1 MNTDLSELKSIIFGV
16 LSAEDVRKHS
26 VVEITSVKIN
36 GSCSVGDERMGI
48 ELNNDGKCIT
58 CNSKAKDCPG
68 HFGHIE
74 LNEPV
79 LHCKLIKHAVS
90 FLKCQCMKC
99 YQPLITPEKVEL
111 LNFYK
116 FKRNIRFD
124 KIIDHIT
131 KKTKICPNCNTTQ
144 PTFTVSVDKN
154 IVTTYGKDRQN
165 IISIPLKTG
174 DILSIF
180 SELSNDSV
188 RMLGFDPAL
197 VHPKNF
203 ILQNILVIPPC
214 ARPSVMGDKPA
225 DDDLTIQYI
234 EIIKANDKLIKPD
247 ENKDENKHQS
257 NIQNLI
263 FRIRTM
269 MDNRKG
275 DAKSSNGSGKPF
287 KGISDRLCGKT
298 GQFRFNLMGKRVEQ
312 SARSV
317 IDPDPTLRLG
327 EIGVPI
333 EVSKILTFPE
343 VVNSLNIERLT
354 KMIWDDKANGIIR
367 NEMRIK
373 LKYAL
378 YDQSKTT
385 RVMYGDEIVRMT
397 YPSGQPVE
405 RRIKYFGDAK
415 FALKVADKIIRN
427 GIELPYILPTQK
439 SFVLQQGDVV
449 ERHLQD
455 GDEVVLNRQPTLHK
469 GSMMTHRVRVL
480 PCKSFRF
487 NLAATKSF
495 NADYDGDEMNI
506 HAPQSHESR
515 AELQELCSTSQNI
528 ISLQSSKP
536 NILIVQDNL
545 LASYLMTNPT
555 SYKLDK
561 PEFFSIANE
570 AISVDGSPFPTNLI
584 LKKIKNIQ
592 KVLRMHGKDP
602 YPFTGRGLF
611 SLALPDDFN
620 YTAKNGI
627 NESEPVVKIYRGVL
641 YEGVI
646 NKSDYA
652 NHNSITQLIYK
663 EYGREVVST
672 FIDNVQFITNKWL
685 KLTGF
690 SVGIKDCIPTKT
702 GEIADAVNKC
712 IMEASMIEETTQHP
726 GIREARVNGAL
737 SKARDIGLRIAK
749 NSLKDDNG
757 FVSTVNA
764 GSKGDFFNIAQ
775 ITGLLGQQNL
785 RGQRI
790 PNFMNKGKRTL
801 PHYPFSGMDKKTE
814 YESRGFISN
823 SFHHG
828 LTPQEFYLHAVA
840 SREGITNTALS
851 TGKSGYIQRK
861 IIKVMEDFS
870 VKNELT
876 VRNADNNVYQFL
888 YGDTGLDP
896 AECVFDKG
904 EPFICNVDRMIDR
917 LNMEVEGDEE

>member
-1 MNTDLSELKSIIFGV
+1 MNGDLTDLKSIIFGV

-26 VVEITSVKIN
+26 VVEISSAKIN
-36 GSCSVGDERMGI
+36 GSGSVSDERMGI

-58 CNSKAKDCPG
+58 CNTKAKDCSG

-74 LNEPV
+74 LHEPI
-79 LHCKLIKHAVS
+79 LHCKLIKHVVS

-99 YQPLITPEKVEL
+99 YEPLITQEKVEL
-111 LNFYK
+111 FNFHK

-124 KIIDHIT
+124 KIIEHIT
-131 KKTKICPNCNTTQ
+131 KKAKVCPLCNAIQ
-144 PTFTVSVDKN
+144 PNFSVTVDKN
-154 IVTTYGKDRQN
+154 IVSTYGKDKTVA
-165 IISIPLKTG
+165 ITIPLSAR
-174 DILSIF
+174 DILAIF
-180 SELSNDSV
+180 SALSNDSV
-188 RMLGFDPAL
+188 RMFGFDPSL

-234 EIIKANDKLIKPD
+234 EILKANDKLVKIE

-275 DAKSSNGSGKPF
+275 EAKSSNGSGKPF

-333 EVSKILTFPE
+333 EVAKILTFPE
-343 VVNSLNIERLT
+343 VVNSLNKERLT
-354 KMIWDDKANGIIR
+354 KIIWDDKANGIIR

-378 YDQSKTT
+378 HDQSKTV
-385 RVMYGDEIVRMT
+385 RVMYGDEIVRRVQ
-397 YPSGQPVE
+397 GIE
-405 RRIKYFGDAK
+405 RRIKYYGAEPFLLKSGDA
-415 FALKVADKIIRN
+415 IIRN
-427 GIELPYILPTQK
+427 GIELPYIMPSK
-439 SFVLQQGDVV
+439 KKFELQEGDVV

-455 GDEVVLNRQPTLHK
+455 DDLVLLNRQPTLHK

-506 HAPQSHESR
+506 HAPQSYESK

-536 NILIVQDNL
+536 NILIVQDSL
-545 LASYLMTNPT
+545 LASYLMTNPNVGR
-555 SYKLDK
+555 LDK
-561 PEFFSIANE
+561 SEFFDIANE
-570 AISVDGSPFPTNLI
+570 AISVDGSPLPTNQI
-584 LKKIKNIQ
+584 LEKIKHIQ
-592 KVLRMHGKDP
+592 KILRMKGKDP
-602 YPFTGRGLF
+602 FPFTGKGLF
-611 SLALPDDFN
+611 SLALPNDFN
-620 YTAKNGI
+620 YEAKNGI
-627 NESEPVVKIYRGVL
+627 NDAEPVVRIYKGVL

-646 NKSDYA
+646 NKNDYTA
-652 NHNSITQLIYK
+652 HNSITQLIYK
-663 EYGREVVST
+663 EYGREAVST
-672 FIDNVQFITNKWL
+672 FIDNIQFITNKWL
-685 KLTGF
+685 RLTGF

-726 GIREARVNGAL
+726 GIREVRVNGAL

-749 NSLKDDNG
+749 NSLKDGNG
-757 FVSTVNA
+757 FVATVNA

-785 RGQRI
+785 RGNRI
-790 PNFMNKGKRTL
+790 PKFMNKGKRVL
-801 PHYPFSGMDKKTE
+801 PHYPFSGMNKKTE

-828 LTPQEFYLHAVA
+828 LSPQEFYLHAVA

-870 VKNELT
+870 VKNDLT
-876 VRNADNNVYQFL
+876 VRNADNNIYQFM

-904 EPFICNVDRMIDR
+904 EPFMCNVDRMVDR
-917 LNMEVEGDEE
+917 LNMEVEEYL

>member
-1 MNTDLSELKSIIFGV
+1 MISDLTELKSIVFGV
-16 LSAEDVRKHS
+16 LSTEDVRKHS
-26 VVEITSVKIN
+26 VVEVTSTKIS
-36 GSCSVGDERMGI
+36 GSGSVSDERMGI

-58 CNSKAKDCPG
+58 CNTKAKDCPG

-79 LHCKLIKHAVS
+79 LHCKLIKNIVS

-99 YQPLITPEKVEL
+99 YEPLITSEKIEL
-111 LNFYK
+111 LNFHK

-131 KKTKICPNCNTTQ
+131 KKIKNCPVCNANQ
-144 PTFTVSVDKN
+144 PSFSVTVDKN
-154 IVTTYGKDRQN
+154 IVTTYGKDRN
-165 IISIPLKTG
+165 NVISIPLNAS
-174 DILSIF
+174 DIISIF
-180 SELSNDSV
+180 SVLSNESV
-188 RMLGFDPAL
+188 RMFGFDPAL

-203 ILQNILVIPPC
+203 ILQNLLVIPPC

-234 EIIKANDKLIKPD
+234 EIIKANDKLVKPD
-247 ENKDENKHQS
+247 ENKDENKHHS

-275 DAKSSNGSGKPF
+275 EAKSSNGSGKPF

-333 EVSKILTFPE
+333 EVAKILTFPE
-343 VVNSLNIERLT
+343 VVNSLNKERLT
-354 KMIWDDKANGIIR
+354 RLIWADKANGIIR

-378 YDQSKTT
+378 YDNSKLV
-385 RVMYGDEIVRMT
+385 RVMYGDTIVRT
-397 YPSGQPVE
+397 HNGVKRS
-405 RRIKYFGDAK
+405 IKYFGDEK
-415 FALKVADKIIRN
+415 FELKVGDTIIRN
-427 GIELPYILPTQK
+427 GVEFQYILPTK
-439 SFVLQQGDVV
+439 KTFELREGDVV

-455 GDEVVLNRQPTLHK
+455 GDDVILNRQPTLHK

-487 NLAATKSF
+487 NLSATKSF

-506 HAPQSHESR
+506 HAPQSYESR

-545 LASYLMTNPT
+545 LASYLMTNP
-555 SYKLDK
+555 KADK
-561 PEFFSIANE
+561 MEKSEFFDISNE
-570 AISVDGSPFPTNLI
+570 LIVPDGSPMPTNQILEKIKHIQKI
-584 LKKIKNIQ
+584 LKMK
-592 KVLRMHGKDP
+592 GKDP

-611 SLALPDDFN
+611 SMALPNDFN
-620 YTAKNGI
+620 YEAKNGI
-627 NESEPVVKIYRGVL
+627 NESEPVVKIYKGVL

-646 NKSDYA
+646 NKSDYG

-663 EYGREVVST
+663 EYGRDVVST
-672 FIDNVQFITNKWL
+672 FIDNIQFITNKWL
-685 KLTGF
+685 KMTGF

-702 GEIADAVNKC
+702 HEITDAVNKC
-712 IMEASMIEETTQHP
+712 IMEASMIEETTQHE
-726 GIREARVNGAL
+726 GIREVRVNGAL

-749 NSLKDDNG
+749 NSLKEDNG

-785 RGQRI
+785 RGNRI
-790 PNFMNKGKRTL
+790 PKFMNKGLRVL
-801 PHYPFSGMDKKTE
+801 PHYPFKGMDKKTE

-870 VKNELT
+870 VKNDLT
-876 VRNADNNVYQFL
+876 VRNADNNIYQFL

-896 AECVFDKG
+896 AECVFNKG

-917 LNMEVEGDEE
+917 LNMAVEE